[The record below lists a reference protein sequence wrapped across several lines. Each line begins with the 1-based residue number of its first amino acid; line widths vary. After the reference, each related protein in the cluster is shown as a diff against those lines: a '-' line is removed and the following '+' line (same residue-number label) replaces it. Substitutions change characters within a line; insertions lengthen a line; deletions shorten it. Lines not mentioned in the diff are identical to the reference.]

1 MAQMI
6 RNDSKSESSYPSAGE
21 SNSHAVGSRE
31 TAGSNRSS
39 LNEPEATSQLLPWL
53 NWVDERI
60 RCALMAGQAVYGMES
75 AHDSYRGL
83 YITPRDV
90 DRLLGQ
96 RPGQPLFGHNGSQTF
111 PEQLPLPSRFSRLAK
126 ACRLSSFD
134 IAVVFIAL
142 APEFDLRYEKLYA
155 YLQDD
160 VSRRRPTVDLALNLL
175 CVTVQDKL
183 TRREHFSSTA
193 PLLRHNLLRLIPDPN
208 QPQPPLLSHYL
219 KVDEQIIDCL
229 LGQECL
235 DPRLAPYCRI
245 LTERAFR
252 AGSQADMPEEAA
264 HQQALL
270 EMIRRSLDVQR
281 PVKLYFHGP
290 DGAWTLRI
298 VEGLVGCMGA
308 SLLVLDVT
316 RALESGAD
324 FEQLFK
330 LALRDAMLREAI
342 LCIDGVDALRA
353 PDRILQYQRFME
365 VLAQAEGLTMLTGGE
380 AWMSSGSG
388 LAGVIAVPV
397 GIPGFAQR
405 RAYWSHNLEIAG
417 IPLDASDLDALA
429 SRFRLM
435 PDQISDAVVTAS
447 NAARWRTAVRSE
459 DAQPSSHRSH
469 ATVAEVFA
477 AACAQSGQDLAK
489 LVRKVNVKYTLG
501 DIVLPPDQLTQ
512 LKEISEQARHRHIVF
527 GEWGFDRK
535 LSVGKGLNVMFSGP
549 PGTGKTMAAEIIA
562 KELHLPL
569 YKIDLSRVVSKY
581 IGETEKHLDRI
592 FAAAQRTDAILFF
605 DEADALFGKRTE
617 VRDSHDR
624 YANIEV
630 GYLLQKMEEYEGVAV
645 LATNV
650 RQHMDEAF
658 VRRMQMIV
666 EFPFPDEMH
675 RRHIWE
681 IMFPREAPLAD
692 DVDLSLLAREVRLAG
707 GNIKNIALAAAFYA
721 AGDGGM
727 IRMSHLI
734 RAARREH
741 QKVGRM
747 WNDAVWS
754 EPGVASQHDS

>member
-1 MAQMI
+1 M
-6 RNDSKSESSYPSAGE
+6 SAGE
-21 SNSHAVGSRE
+21 SNTHTVGSKE

-39 LNEPEATSQLLPWL
+39 LNESEAISQLLPWL

-60 RCALMAGQAVYGMES
+60 RCALAAGQGVYGTES
-75 AHDSYRGL
+75 ANDSFRGL

-90 DRLLGQ
+90 DRLLAQ
-96 RPGQPLFGHNGSQTF
+96 PPSRPLFGHSGSQTF
-111 PEQLPLPSRFSRLAK
+111 PEHLPLPSGFSRLAK

-134 IAVVFIAL
+134 IAVVFIAS

-155 YLQDD
+155 YLQDN
-160 VSRRRPTVDLALNLL
+160 VSERRPTVDLALNLL

-183 TRREHFSSTA
+183 ERREHFSSTA
-193 PLLRHNLLRLIPDPN
+193 PLLHHNLLRLIPDPN
-208 QPQPPLLSHYL
+208 QLQSPLLSHYL
-219 KVDEQIIDCL
+219 KVDEQVTNFL
-229 LGQECL
+229 LGQERL
-235 DPRLAPYCRI
+235 DSRLAPYCRI

-252 AGSQADMPEEAA
+252 AGSQVDMPEEAA

-270 EMIRRSLDVQR
+270 TVIRRSLDVQR

-290 DGAWTLRI
+290 SSAWTLRT
-298 VEGLVGCMGA
+298 VEVLVGCMGA
-308 SLLVLDVT
+308 SLLVLDVA
-316 RALESGAD
+316 RALGSGAD

-330 LALRDAMLREAI
+330 LALRDAMLHEAI
-342 LCIDGVDALRA
+342 LCIDGVDVLRA
-353 PDRILQYQRFME
+353 SDRILQYQRFEE

-388 LAGVIAVPV
+388 PAGVIAVPI
-397 GIPGFAQR
+397 GMPGFAQR
-405 RAYWSHNLEIAG
+405 RAHWSHNLATAG
-417 IPLDASDLDALA
+417 IPLDVSDLDALA

-435 PDQISDAVVTAS
+435 PDQISDAVVAAS
-447 NAARWRTAVRSE
+447 NAAQWRTAVRSD
-459 DAQPSSHRSH
+459 DAPPSSNRSH

-489 LVRKVNVKYTLG
+489 LVRKVDVKHTLD
-501 DIVLPPDQLTQ
+501 DIVLPLDQLAQ

-535 LSVGKGLNVMFSGP
+535 LSMGKGLNVMFSGP

-569 YKIDLSRVVSKY
+569 YKIDLSQVVSKY

-592 FAAAQRTDAILFF
+592 FAAAQRTNAILFF

-617 VRDSHDR
+617 VRDAHDR

-658 VRRMQMIV
+658 VRRIQVIV

-681 IMFPREAPLAD
+681 IMFPREAPLAR

-734 RAARREH
+734 QATRREH
-741 QKVGRM
+741 QKLGRT

-754 EPGVASQHDS
+754 EPGVALQHDS

>member
-39 LNEPEATSQLLPWL
+39 LNEPDAISQLLPWL